1 MADMGQGIGR
11 GAQPPAGAEGLD
23 TPPGDLLAGLRLIDI
38 SRTSAGARVSH
49 FFADYGAEVVFVEPA
64 GGSPLRHDPGWPYL
78 GRGKHSVEA
87 DLRTAGGLDL
97 VAGLA
102 RDADVL
108 VETFRPGV
116 LDRMGLGYESLRER
130 NPGLVLTSITGF
142 GRKGPWA
149 GLKGYE
155 GIVMA
160 KVGAFEGFQRGSR
173 RPGPTFA
180 AVPYCSYTAAHMA
193 IQGTMAALYEREN
206 SGEGQRVEANLVQ
219 GYATMDP
226 WCWYQEFVA
235 DRYPGALTI
244 AEAYDADG
252 NPNSWSIFTL
262 LIALTA
268 DGVWLQFSQ
277 NFPHLFASLARAVG
291 VEDIMDHPKWTGMP
305 DFEDVN
311 DRVSLWNRMLTAARA
326 MTYEDWQE
334 KFDRDRNLFAEM
346 FRRGADVLRH
356 PQLVDNGWVA
366 TGIDPTHGP
375 LTQPARMVHIEGE
388 PKWTAPP
395 APGVN
400 QHDPAVLQPR
410 PVSPAH
416 DASTAPVGR
425 RPLEGVTIVDLCVM
439 FAAPYATS
447 LLSDLGARV
456 IHVERLEGDPIRV
469 LGGFPEV
476 GGMKVMQGKQS
487 IAIDLSQPEG
497 REIVMRL
504 LARSQ
509 GVLHGFRAGVA
520 QKMGLDGA
528 SLRAAFPHLVYM
540 DATGYGTTG
549 LYGDRPAYANSI
561 AAAAGVTLRNA
572 GESLGDDDGVTL
584 PEIKERSKI
593 LGSFTASRGT
603 NADGLSAVTAA
614 SALAMAI
621 LAQKRG
627 QSVHMETTMLSS
639 TSHVVYD
646 DVISYEGKVG
656 VEPDPLLLGI
666 GSLYRL
672 YEAADGWIFLACVND
687 QEWAALVEVLRPFI
701 DLEGDGRFSTGEA
714 RRTNDGDLG
723 EVLAGVFA
731 GRQARYWEATL
742 TDADVAC
749 AVSATETSER
759 ILMGEI
765 GRQSDYVTRVD
776 HPTYDDHPRLT
787 PLVRFSRSSTIAGP
801 GCLAGQHADAILAE
815 VGYGKDEVG
824 GLRKKQVIL

>member
-1 MADMGQGIGR
+1 LSSQPGQ
-11 GAQPPAGAEGLD
+11 
-23 TPPGDLLAGLRLIDI
+23 LLAGLRLVDI
-38 SRTSAGARVSH
+38 SRTAAGARVSH
-49 FFADYGAEVVFVEPA
+49 FFADYGAEVLFVERP
-64 GGSPLRHDPGWPYL
+64 GGSPLRRDPGWPYL
-78 GRGKHSVEA
+78 GRGKQSLEA
-87 DLRTAGGLDL
+87 DLRSNEGLEL
-97 VAGLA
+97 VRTLA

-116 LDRMGLGYESLRER
+116 LDRMGLGYESLRAH

-160 KVGAFEGFQRGSR
+160 KIGGFEEFRRGSR

-180 AVPYCSYTAAHMA
+180 AVPYCSYTAAQMA
-193 IQGTMAALYEREN
+193 IQGTMAALFEREQ
-206 SGEGQRVEANLVQ
+206 SGEGQQVDANLVQ
-219 GYATMDP
+219 GFATMDP

-235 DRYPGALTI
+235 DRFPGALTM

-262 LIALTA
+262 LVALTA

-277 NFPHLFASLARAVG
+277 NFPHLFAALARAVG
-291 VEDIMDHPKWTGMP
+291 VEDIMDSPKWTGMP

-326 MTYEDWQE
+326 MTYEDWQA
-334 KFDRDRNLFAEM
+334 KFDSDRNVFAEV
-346 FRRGADVLRH
+346 FRRGAEVLRH

-366 TGIDPTHGP
+366 AGVDPTYG
-375 LTQPARMVHIEGE
+375 LVTQPARMVHIEGE
-388 PKWTAPP
+388 PKWAAPP
-395 APGVN
+395 APGLN
-400 QHDPAVLQPR
+400 EHDPAVLEPR
-410 PVSPAH
+410 PIFREPHAGMAPA
-416 DASTAPVGR
+416 GR
-425 RPLEGVTIVDLCVM
+425 LPLEGVTIVDLCMM

-447 LLSDLGARV
+447 MLSDLGARV

-476 GGMKVMQGKQS
+476 GGMKVMQGKKS
-487 IAIDLSQPEG
+487 IAIDLSQADG

-504 LARSQ
+504 LSRSDA
-509 GVLHGFRAGVA
+509 VLHGFRAGVA

-528 SLRAAFPHLVYM
+528 SLRTAFPHLFYM

-561 AAAAGVTLRNA
+561 AAAAGITLRNA
-572 GESLGDDDGVTL
+572 GDSLGDAEGVTL

-593 LGSFTASRGT
+593 LGSFTASRGA

-614 SALAMAI
+614 SALMMGI

-627 QSVHMETTMLSS
+627 QSVQMETTMLSS

-646 DVISYEGKVG
+646 DVITYEGKVP

-672 YEAADGWIFLACVND
+672 YEASDGWIFLACVTD
-687 QEWAALVEVLRPFI
+687 QEWAALVGVLRQFV
-701 DLEGDGRFSTGEA
+701 DLDQDGRFSSAEA
-714 RRTNDGDLG
+714 RQADDGA
-723 EVLAGVFA
+723 LAEILAQVFA
-731 GRQARYWEATL
+731 QREAGYWEASL

-759 ILMGEI
+759 TLMGEI
-765 GRQSDYVTRVD
+765 ARQSDYVTTVS

-787 PLVRFSRSSTIAGP
+787 PMVRFSRSSTVAGP
-801 GCLAGQHADAILAE
+801 ACLAGQHTESILAE
-815 VGYGKDEVG
+815 VGYGEDEVAA
-824 GLRKKQVIL
+824 LRDKQVIL